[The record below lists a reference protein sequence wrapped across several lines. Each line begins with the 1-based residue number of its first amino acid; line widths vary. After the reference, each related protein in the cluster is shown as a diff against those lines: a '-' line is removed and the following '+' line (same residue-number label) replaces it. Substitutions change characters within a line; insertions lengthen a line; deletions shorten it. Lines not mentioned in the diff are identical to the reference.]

1 MGYGFGGFLIV
12 LGLVLAFAVDD
23 AVEGV
28 DLYAVGLIMTG
39 VGIVVIA
46 LAFFTLNNRRGA
58 DRTVQ
63 RTTHPDGSQTVHERR
78 DEI

>member
-46 LAFFTLNNRRGA
+46 LAFFTLNNRRDA
-58 DRTVQ
+58 RTVQ
-63 RTTHPDGSQTVHERR
+63 RTTHPDGSTTINERR
-78 DEI
+78 DEL